1 MLRLHEAGISYI
13 REYLMKDL
21 TDDERA
27 LWGFCFT
34 RSMLRYINGSTQ
46 GGEVEFAADS
56 AVSVATA
63 LILARRSPSN
73 VARDS
78 FEQRLWDDYAG
89 EAMVKFTEI
98 RWKLENNIALA
109 GKIAKQ
115 IEVGLMTYRAVDG
128 ENLPS
133 FPIGG

>member
-1 MLRLHEAGISYI
+1 
-13 REYLMKDL
+13 MKDL
-21 TDDERA
+21 TGDERT

-34 RSMLRYINGSTQ
+34 RSMIRDVRESTSQ
-46 GGEVEFAADS
+46 GEVEFAADS
-56 AVSVATA
+56 AVSAANA
-63 LILARRSPSN
+63 LILVRRSRSN

-89 EAMVKFTEI
+89 EAMVKFSEV
-98 RWKLENNIALA
+98 RYKLDNNVALA

-115 IEVGLMTYRAVDG
+115 IETGLMKYRGVEE

-133 FPIGG
+133 FPFGN